1 MAFCR
6 INKKLDK
13 EKYILYNY
21 KTVRSK
27 AMKRILHFYIIY
39 VDHLFVSGLFSCEIF
54 PHAYTYNYLTKETE
68 YYSEETI
75 CLRK

>member
-1 MAFCR
+1 MSFCH

-39 VDHLFVSGLFSCEIF
+39 VMRITFSSADF
-54 PHAYTYNYLTKETE
+54 FLTKFFRML
-68 YYSEETI
+68 I
-75 CLRK
+75 LIIIL